1 MGFVRVKSEPDAHR
15 RSVRASAR
23 RSCPWPGDRTR
34 VFVQPDDDREILRSP
49 FEQPVDRPHPM
60 GGGRPSTHHQGAEL
74 AGTALEIGL
83 AYEGLIFTEKHS
95 FLRLGRRHVRV
106 EYSVENRI
114 T

>member
-1 MGFVRVKSEPDAHR
+1 MTIGKSFGHLSSSLSTGPT
-15 RSVRASAR
+15 
-23 RSCPWPGDRTR
+23 PW
-34 VFVQPDDDREILRSP
+34 
-49 FEQPVDRPHPM
+49 
-60 GGGRPSTHHQGAEL
+60 GGRPSTHHQGAEL

-83 AYEGLIFTEKHS
+83 AYEWLIFTEKHS